1 MIINTSMQNLW
12 LKAENIIKSRV
23 THEASHR
30 SVILFKILRCNVVW
44 CLRGCTLMTSSETPP
59 GGGTS
64 KRWLLVTG
72 GEGGSS
78 QKVTSFINNRNIKGV
93 HYKLLEM
100 LYNYRKYQII
110 THFFI
115 LFGLKILRIVI
126 NNTVVANNSYFK
138 FYISNFRV

>member
-1 MIINTSMQNLW
+1 MDHKTYITCRNTDLW
-12 LKAENIIKSRV
+12 FFMGLNNNCV
-23 THEASHR
+23 DY
-30 SVILFKILRCNVVW
+30 KITNFA
-44 CLRGCTLMTSSETPP
+44 LRGCTLMTSSETPP

-115 LFGLKILRIVI
+115 LFGLKILKIVI